1 MLKKPL
7 YFIVYTLFIIII
19 SSLIT
24 TAYIHYFVMGTHSDD
39 DAPALTFISDEQI
52 KNSPLTDDNAIVEI
66 FSYGCHYCAV
76 NENNVKDLEAQ
87 LPAGSKLVR
96 LHIGNP
102 QNSGLS
108 AYAPLFATLSVMG
121 LEDKY
126 RESAYQAIIKERQ
139 DLSDP
144 TQLGQWLLDNGID
157 RTDYRSASQS
167 QEVKD
172 LLAYMTAVSS
182 YYKVNATPS
191 FIVNKKWLA
200 QQDSDFPTFSKKL
213 LSLLKNDSPQEP

>member
-1 MLKKPL
+1 MFKNPL
-7 YFIVYTLFIIII
+7 ALIVYTLFIIVI

-24 TAYIHYFVMGTHSDD
+24 TAYIHYFVLGGQNDD
-39 DAPALTFISDEQI
+39 IPALTSIGDERI
-52 KNSPLTDDNAIVEI
+52 KNSPIKEDNAIVEI
-66 FSYGCHYCAV
+66 FSYGCHYCAS
-76 NENNVKDLEAQ
+76 NEDNVKNLESQ
-87 LPAGSKLVR
+87 LPPGSKLVR
-96 LHIGNP
+96 LHIGNQ

-121 LEDKY
+121 LEEKY

-144 TQLGQWLLDNGID
+144 AQLGQWLLDNGID

-167 QEVKD
+167 QETKD
-172 LLAYMTAVSS
+172 LLAYMTAVSE
-182 YYKVNATPS
+182 YHQVNATPS

>member
-1 MLKKPL
+1 MFKKPL
-7 YFIVYTLFIIII
+7 ALIVYTLFIIVI

-24 TAYIHYFVMGTHSDD
+24 TAYIHYFVLDGQHEDI
-39 DAPALTFISDEQI
+39 PALTSIGDEQI
-52 KNSPLTDDNAIVEI
+52 KNSPIKEDNTIVEI
-66 FSYGCHYCAV
+66 FSYGCHYCAI
-76 NENNVKDLEAQ
+76 NEGNVKNLESQ
-87 LPAGSKLVR
+87 LPSGSKLVR

-121 LEDKY
+121 LEEKY

-144 TQLGQWLLDNGID
+144 AQLGQWLQDNGID

-167 QEVKD
+167 QDVKD
-172 LLAYMTAVSS
+172 LLAYMTAVSE
-182 YYKVNATPS
+182 YYQVNATPS